1 MEFKRLFV
9 GIGFSDRF
17 AKSVETWTKKIRKTA
32 DQKEIFLKWTPPD
45 NYHVTLVFLGNTPV
59 NDIPRIQETIQQVA
73 ENHSSFQLKI
83 RDISGFPTVQ
93 QARVLYLGVQRSQ
106 ALLDLQTN
114 LESTLLP
121 LDKADHEYS
130 PHLTIA
136 RLRNPKS
143 CRDLLS
149 PFAHI
154 DLGKQEVDSVALFQT
169 KLSNGFPTYEKLF
182 RVELNQSSATMPT

>member
-9 GIGFSDRF
+9 GIGFTDSF
-17 AKSVETWTKKIRKTA
+17 SKSVETWTKKIRKTA
-32 DQKEIFLKWTPPD
+32 DQKEIYLRWTPPD
-45 NYHVTLVFLGNTPV
+45 NYHVTLVFLGDTPI
-59 NDIPRIQETIQQVA
+59 NDIPRIQETIEQVA
-73 ENHSSFQLKI
+73 KQHSRFQLKI

-106 ALLDLQTN
+106 AILDLQTD
-114 LESTLLP
+114 LESALLP
-121 LDKADHEYS
+121 QDRAEHDYS

-154 DLGKQEVDSVALFQT
+154 DLGKQEVGSVGLFQS
-169 KLSNGFPTYEKLF
+169 KLANGFPIYDKLF
-182 RVELNQSSATMPT
+182 QVDLNQSSATEPT